1 MEWCTEEDRA
11 KIEEVG
17 FEWDE
22 FGDGFK
28 WNDVVAGLTHYK
40 TLYGELPEDDFQ
52 VKRREEKRRETHV
65 SMLQAFP
72 GGVGRVVSC
81 DLIACVPFFF
91 VFFGGIC
98 MRCMRTQD

>member
-28 WNDVVAGLTHYK
+28 WDDVVAGLKHYK
-40 TLYGELPEDDFQ
+40 TLYGELPDDDFQ
-52 VKRREEKRRETHV
+52 VIELVTIFRRKDTRRETEIT
-65 SMLQAFP
+65 MA
-72 GGVGRVVSC
+72 
-81 DLIACVPFFF
+81 
-91 VFFGGIC
+91 VF
-98 MRCMRTQD
+98 R